1 MSNEESIPSTSTAGD
16 HPGHNIPGIR
26 PPQPLNI
33 DSNVTENW
41 KLFRQKWTN
50 YAIITNLS
58 KHNDQYQVALFLHTL
73 GDEALRVYNGFHFT
87 SSEEHRKV
95 DEILSKFD
103 SFVIGEVN
111 ETYERF
117 VSTKEHR
124 KKESLSNPSMQPYAH
139 LLGHATTVRT
149 V

>member
-1 MSNEESIPSTSTAGD
+1 MRSQSLAQAGD
-16 HPGHNIPGIR
+16 HSGHSIPGIR

-33 DSNVTENW
+33 GSNVTENW

-50 YAIITNLS
+50 YAIITNLN
-58 KHNDQYQVALFLHTL
+58 KQYQVALFLHTL

-103 SFVIGEVN
+103 SFAIGEVN
-111 ETYERF
+111 ETCERF
-117 VSTKEHR
+117 VFNKRTQKEGLCR
-124 KKESLSNPSMQPYAH
+124 FNPNSDRH
-139 LLGHATTVRT
+139 L
-149 V
+149 